1 MHTPNFLSYPADSE
15 FAVQSILQYVQ
26 YLQVYSREE
35 LISSVN
41 LFRDYFKIYFVLN
54 VIQFRDANGQF
65 FRFAIIHYG

>member
-1 MHTPNFLSYPADSE
+1 MHTPNFLSYPADSD
-15 FAVQSILQYVQ
+15 
-26 YLQVYSREE
+26 
-35 LISSVN
+35 SSVN